1 MNAVAVL
8 KKSPHPES
16 IRLLSDL
23 FEGGR
28 YAEVETQAYDL
39 LALFPDDGSTW
50 TYLGACLQKQGKN
63 ALAVLKKGAELSP
76 DDPIALNNLGN
87 DQRQIG
93 QLSEAIQTYRLALKL
108 NPDAAEIYCNL
119 GIALQDYGH
128 LEEAVENFRNA
139 IKLKPDFDGFHSSLG
154 VALEASGLLAEAVG
168 SYRRALEINP
178 RLHEIHHKLGVLLF
192 NLEEMAS
199 AEQSFS
205 QTLILKP
212 DFAAAHCNIGS
223 TYLALGRL
231 LDAEKSYRIAISL
244 QANFAEA
251 HCNLGTT
258 LKYLGKLDEALINY
272 QRTVVINAEYAD
284 GYGGMADTLRIL
296 GRYDEAQR
304 CYLLALHFNPD
315 CVETQMG
322 QSAMYLQRGDF
333 EVGWLKYEC
342 RWKQKNAP
350 ALRFDGSLWLG
361 KESVAEKTIILCVEQ
376 GLGDMIQFARFAS
389 VLADMGA
396 RVILAGPDSLKRLM
410 LTVRGINQVI
420 TPGETL
426 PQHDFYCPL
435 LSLPLALRITQ
446 EAQIPASLPYLAPS
460 GADVHRWAS
469 KIGPS
474 SQRLRVGIAW
484 AGNPAFRRD
493 QQRSIA
499 FETLGPL
506 FEIDGIDFYSLQK
519 GEVGAAELA
528 ASSLKNKPIDVTGEL
543 HDFADTAALLANLD
557 LVITIDSA
565 VAHLAGA
572 MGKRVWLLNRYDT
585 CWRWMLARDDSP
597 WYPGV
602 IRIFRQSVP
611 GQWQGVID
619 EVVGALRQEQEAKGK
634 ATKIHQLIA

>member
-1 MNAVAVL
+1 MNSVVVS
-8 KKSPHPES
+8 KKSPPPET
-16 IRLLSDL
+16 IRLLADL

-28 YAEVETQAYDL
+28 YAELETQAYGL

-50 TYLGACLQKQGKN
+50 TLLGACLQKQGKD
-63 ALAVLKKGAELSP
+63 ALAVLNKAAELSP
-76 DDPIALNNLGN
+76 DDPIPLNNLGN
-87 DQRQIG
+87 DQRRIG
-93 QLSEAIQTYRLALKL
+93 QLDQAIQSYRLALQL
-108 NPDAAEIYCNL
+108 SPDSAEIYCNL
-119 GIALQDYGH
+119 GIALQDHGH
-128 LEEAVENFRNA
+128 IEEAIANFRNA
-139 IKLKPDFDGFHSSLG
+139 VNLKPDGDGFHSSLG
-154 VALEASGLLAEAVG
+154 IALEAAGLLAQAVG

-178 RLHEIHHKLGVLLF
+178 GLHEVHHKLGVVLF
-192 NLEEMAS
+192 NLEDMVS

-244 QANFAEA
+244 KADFAEA

-284 GYGGMADTLRIL
+284 GYAGMADTLRIL

-342 RWKQKNAP
+342 RWKQKDAP
-350 ALRFDGSLWLG
+350 ALSFDGALWLG

-389 VLADMGA
+389 VLADRGA

-410 LTVRGINQVI
+410 LTVEGITQVI
-420 TPGETL
+420 TPGEAL
-426 PQHDFYCPL
+426 PPHDFYCPL
-435 LSLPLALRITQ
+435 LSLPLALRIMQ
-446 EAQIPASLPYLAPS
+446 EGQIPASLPYLAPS
-460 GADVHRWAS
+460 VVDVQRWAL
-469 KIGPS
+469 KIGLTS
-474 SQRLRVGIAW
+474 RRMRVGIAW

-519 GEVGAAELA
+519 GEAGAAELA
-528 ASSLKNKPIDVTGEL
+528 ASSIKNKPVDVTGDL

-585 CWRWMLARDDSP
+585 CWRWMLTREDSP
-597 WYPGV
+597 WYPEV
-602 IRIFRQSVP
+602 MRIFRQPQP
-611 GQWQGVID
+611 GQWALVID
-619 EVVGALRQEQEAKGK
+619 EVVQALRQERDAK
-634 ATKIHQLIA
+634 